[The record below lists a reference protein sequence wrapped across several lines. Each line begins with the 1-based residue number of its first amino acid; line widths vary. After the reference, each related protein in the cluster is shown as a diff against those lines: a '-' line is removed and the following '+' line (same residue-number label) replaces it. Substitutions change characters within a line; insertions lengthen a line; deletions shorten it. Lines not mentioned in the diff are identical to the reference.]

1 MLAIAYRPAWA
12 GPQSDVEAWDPEQ
25 LARLPEEVQRL
36 MTDPNQRRG
45 NYDGGNKP
53 PNMESEAAGIN
64 PSRWDS

>member
-1 MLAIAYRPAWA
+1 
-12 GPQSDVEAWDPEQ
+12 
-25 LARLPEEVQRL
+25 L

-53 PNMESEAAGIN
+53 PNMENEAAGLN